1 MEKNIYIND
10 TVSLYGGKNGEVMME
25 LEDGIVLTFNAYN
38 LMRDLP
44 TIVRMAFDEVKC
56 ERDHIEDKYKD
67 LANFIKKSTE

>member
-1 MEKNIYIND
+1 
-10 TVSLYGGKNGEVMME
+10 MME

-56 ERDHIEDKYKD
+56 EREHIEDKYKD

>member
-10 TVSLYGGKNGEVMME
+10 TVSLYGGQNGEVNME
-25 LEDGIVLTFNAYN
+25 LEDGTVLTFNAYN

-44 TIVRMAFDEVKC
+44 SIVRMAFDEVQC
-56 ERDHIEDKYKD
+56 EKDHIEDKYKD